1 MKYDRI
7 TPLNPLHPINGT
19 RAFRLSEDTNDAIND
34 LMQACFEFTVAEE
47 KQDVEDKYVCMQQ
60 RRMELIERISPLE
73 VSARIARTLIVRF

>member
-1 MKYDRI
+1 MKHDRI

-19 RAFRLSEDTNDAIND
+19 RVFRISEDTHDAVND

-47 KQDVEDKYVCMQQ
+47 SQDVQDKYVAMQQ

-73 VSARIARTLIVRF
+73 IGARIARIITVRF